1 VALGVA
7 GLVQLKQ
14 VEHLADLVV
23 ELRRVTHPGFAV
35 EPVAA
40 QSSDSLDDEPRELLC
55 ECGDDSCIEAILVS
69 RADYE
74 VAMGHPGH
82 YLVNS
87 DHSDGTGIQ
96 VLMARDGYSIVEY
109 QQSSG

>member
-1 VALGVA
+1 MRNSLLIRGVNERIN
-7 GLVQLKQ
+7 GL
-14 VEHLADLVV
+14 
-23 ELRRVTHPGFAV
+23 
-35 EPVAA
+35 
-40 QSSDSLDDEPRELLC
+40 SDSWFDDEPRELLC
-55 ECGDDSCIEAILVS
+55 ECGDESCIEAILVS

-96 VLMARDGYSIVEY
+96 VLMARMDIR
-109 QQSSG
+109 SSNTNRARVDLLFSAPGHRG